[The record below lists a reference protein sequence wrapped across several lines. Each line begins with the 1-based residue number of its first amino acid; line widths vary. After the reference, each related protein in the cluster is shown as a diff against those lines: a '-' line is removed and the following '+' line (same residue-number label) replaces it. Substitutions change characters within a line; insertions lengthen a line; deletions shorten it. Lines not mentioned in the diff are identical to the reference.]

1 MADKY
6 VNATGLRAVIDWI
19 LSAFTKKKDFDALEI
34 GGRNILRGT
43 KFNTIS
49 NTFISFDIGSGATCD
64 VVNQSDSSSPSAYSL
79 TITRTD
85 STTNYGGRYIVMPYK
100 LTNGKVYT
108 WNFYAKGSGS
118 WEVGNEQN
126 GQKTITLTSDYVRY
140 NHTFTANNNTY
151 YQFAFYTSTKNA
163 SITICG
169 LKLEVGNKPTDW
181 TPAPEDIE
189 TAISDV
195 TNDCIKGLSVSDKTI
210 TYTKG
215 DGSKGTITT
224 QDTNTWRGIQDNLTS
239 TSTTDSLSANQG
251 KVLKGL
257 VDGKA
262 DSSHTHNYAGSS
274 SAGGAATSANWLN
287 TNSSLTY
294 GASGLQYFNQ
304 YTSTTSGAKVNAN
317 PTADWYYIIRMNY
330 ASNNGYFVDLSTCF
344 HSDSMYYRRIV
355 AGVENS
361 WVRILDSANYKSYC
375 TPANIGAA
383 ASSHTHSYAGSS
395 SAGGSATSAV
405 KLDSSA
411 GSATQPV
418 YFSNGKPVACSY
430 TLGKSVPSDAVFTDT
445 NTWRGIQ
452 NNLTSDSTTDSLAA
466 AQGKALKAL
475 VDGKAASSHKHAKS
489 DITDMPTSLP
499 ANGGNAD
506 TVDGKHATDIF
517 NHIGLQTCGQVDAN
531 IRGCFNVNLTEASI
545 GWLNVVQFEQGHFIT
560 QLGFSVGEPCSVFV
574 RTRYAANSF
583 TDWNTG
589 WTNLGTNIVIGTSTG
604 TIAYKSGYTKALIE
618 FWKTTAGSASRTVYD
633 AALITGLSSS
643 MTAVTPSAISSGQ
656 DFAFAL
662 GNDASGGIIISGN
675 FTKYKITYFN

>member
-34 GGRNILRGT
+34 GGRNLLLYSEDLTKWDKEDGVSVVKDSDGWFKVVDSLHTVHRWGIYFDILEYEQNTDYTISVDT
-43 KFNTIS
+43 KYGDTKIGVGYGFDDVGSVYKEIDSGSKRIKITFNTGS
-49 NTFISFDIGSGATCD
+49 NTKMI
-64 VVNQSDSSSPSAYSL
+64 
-79 TITRTD
+79 
-85 STTNYGGRYIVMPYK
+85 
-100 LTNGKVYT
+100 KVYL
-108 WNFYAKGSGS
+108 FIR
-118 WEVGNEQN
+118 
-126 GQKTITLTSDYVRY
+126 KTS
-140 NHTFTANNNTY
+140 ANQY
-151 YQFAFYTSTKNA
+151 GYFK
-163 SITICG
+163 
-169 LKLEVGNKPTDW
+169 LPKLEKGNKATDW
-181 TPAPEDIE
+181 TPAPEDVE

-224 QDTNTWRGIQDNLTS
+224 Q
-239 TSTTDSLSANQG
+239 
-251 KVLKGL
+251 
-257 VDGKA
+257 
-262 DSSHTHNYAGSS
+262 
-274 SAGGAATSANWLN
+274 
-287 TNSSLTY
+287 
-294 GASGLQYFNQ
+294 
-304 YTSTTSGAKVNAN
+304 
-317 PTADWYYIIRMNY
+317 
-330 ASNNGYFVDLSTCF
+330 
-344 HSDSMYYRRIV
+344 
-355 AGVENS
+355 
-361 WVRILDSANYKSYC
+361 
-375 TPANIGAA
+375 
-383 ASSHTHSYAGSS
+383 
-395 SAGGSATSAV
+395 
-405 KLDSSA
+405 
-411 GSATQPV
+411 
-418 YFSNGKPVACSY
+418 
-430 TLGKSVPSDAVFTDT
+430 DT